1 MIFEWPML
9 LWGWLAVPLL
19 ALAYVRVQRRRVA
32 ATLGAA
38 RWSRHANAAPVPP
51 VQRLLPPLLYALA
64 LTLLITAAA
73 RPMAVVSLP
82 SLRDVI
88 ILAVDVSHSMRADDL
103 KPTRLAA
110 AQQAARAFIEEQP
123 STTRIGLV
131 AFAGTALAVQ
141 RPTTNREELLKAI
154 ERLEPQKGTAVGEAM
169 LVSLQALFP
178 KEVFELK
185 SRAGAGAGAD
195 ADADAGGAGRALAPA
210 DAPTPPA
217 SAAPGSEKSAAI
229 VLLTD
234 GAATGGPDPVEVAR
248 LAAGRGVRVFTVGL
262 GTEEGA
268 VVELDGISMRVQ
280 IDEEKLREVADVTR
294 ARYFRAEDADDLRA
308 IYRDVSARLVLE
320 TRETEISAAFVAAAA
335 VLALLAA
342 GSSLF
347 WFNRIL

>member
-32 ATLGAA
+32 AAAGAA
-38 RWSRHANAAPVPP
+38 RWNRHSAAAAVPR
-51 VQRLLPPLLYALA
+51 VRRLLPPLLYALA
-64 LTLLITAAA
+64 LSLLVAAAA

-88 ILAVDVSHSMRADDL
+88 ILALDVSHSMRADDL

-110 AQQAARAFIEEQP
+110 AQQAARAFVEEQP

-131 AFAGTALAVQ
+131 AFAGTAIAVQ

-185 SRAGAGAGAD
+185 GGAGTDAGAD
-195 ADADAGGAGRALAPA
+195 ADAAADDAGRPLAPA
-210 DAPTPPA
+210 EASAPTA
-217 SAAPGSEKSAAI
+217 GSAPGSEKSTAI

-234 GAATGGPDPVEVAR
+234 GAATGGPDPVAVAR
-248 LAAGRGVRVFTVGL
+248 LAARRGVRVFTVGL

-280 IDEEKLREVADVTR
+280 IDEERLREVADVTR
-294 ARYFRAEDADDLRA
+294 ARYFRAQDADDLRA

-320 TRETEISAAFVAAAA
+320 TRETEVSAAFVAAAA
-335 VLALLAA
+335 LLALLAA
-342 GSSLF
+342 GWSLF

>member
-9 LWGWLAVPLL
+9 LWGWLVVPLL
-19 ALAYVRVQRRRVA
+19 ALAYVRMQRRRVA
-32 ATLGAA
+32 AVAGAA
-38 RWSRHANAAPVPP
+38 RRSRHAGAAAVPR
-51 VQRLLPPLLYALA
+51 VRRLLPPILYALA
-64 LTLLITAAA
+64 LTLLIAAAA

-88 ILAVDVSHSMRADDL
+88 ILALDVSHSMRADDL

-141 RPTTNREELLKAI
+141 RPTTNREELLKVI
-154 ERLEPQKGTAVGEAM
+154 DRLEPQKGTAVGEAM

-185 SRAGAGAGAD
+185 SRAD
-195 ADADAGGAGRALAPA
+195 EADADAGADAGNAGRAPAPPDASAPLVRAAPA
-210 DAPTPPA
+210 
-217 SAAPGSEKSAAI
+217 SEKSAAI

-234 GAATGGPDPVEVAR
+234 GAATGGPDPVAVAR

-294 ARYFRAEDADDLRA
+294 ARYFRAEDADELRA

-335 VLALLAA
+335 LLALLAA
-342 GSSLF
+342 GCSLF

>member
-1 MIFEWPML
+1 M
-9 LWGWLAVPLL
+9 
-19 ALAYVRVQRRRVA
+19 RRV
-32 ATLGAA
+32 
-38 RWSRHANAAPVPP
+38 
-51 VQRLLPPLLYALA
+51 LPPLLYALA
-64 LTLLITAAA
+64 LTLLIAAAA

-88 ILAVDVSHSMRADDL
+88 ILALDVSHSMRADDL

-110 AQQAARAFIEEQP
+110 AQEAARAFIEEQP

-141 RPTTNREELLKAI
+141 RPTTDRAELLKVI
-154 ERLEPQKGTAVGEAM
+154 GRLEPQKGTAVGEAM

-185 SRAGAGAGAD
+185 SRAEAD
-195 ADADAGGAGRALAPA
+195 ADDGGQALAAP
-210 DAPTPPA
+210 DAPAPPA
-217 SAAPGSEKSAAI
+217 GTSPGSEKSAAI

-268 VVELDGISMRVQ
+268 VVELEGISMRVQ
-280 IDEEKLREVADVTR
+280 IDEDKLREVADVTR
-294 ARYFRAEDADDLRA
+294 ARYFRAEDADGLRA

-320 TRETEISAAFVAAAA
+320 TRETEVSAAFVAAAA
-335 VLALLAA
+335 LLALLAA
-342 GSSLF
+342 GSSLL

>member
-9 LWGWLAVPLL
+9 LWGWLVVPLL

-32 ATLGAA
+32 AASGAA
-38 RWSRHANAAPVPP
+38 RWSRHASASPVPR
-51 VQRLLPPLLYALA
+51 VRRLLPPLLYALA
-64 LTLLITAAA
+64 LTLLIAAAA

-88 ILAVDVSHSMRADDL
+88 ILALDVSHSMRADDL

-141 RPTTNREELLKAI
+141 RPTTNREELLKVI

-185 SRAGAGAGAD
+185 SRPDD
-195 ADADAGGAGRALAPA
+195 ADGDAGSDAGDAGRAPVPA
-210 DAPTPPA
+210 DASAPPA
-217 SAAPGSEKSAAI
+217 RAAPGSEKSAAI

-234 GAATGGPDPVEVAR
+234 GAATGGPDPVAVAR

-294 ARYFRAEDADDLRA
+294 ARYFRAEDADQLRA

-335 VLALLAA
+335 LLALLAA

>member
-19 ALAYVRVQRRRVA
+19 ALAYLRVQRRRVA
-32 ATLGAA
+32 AAAGAA
-38 RWSRHANAAPVPP
+38 RWNRHSTAAAVPR
-51 VQRLLPPLLYALA
+51 VRRLLPPLLYALA
-64 LTLLITAAA
+64 LTLLIAAAA

-88 ILAVDVSHSMRADDL
+88 ILALDVSHSMRADDL

-110 AQQAARAFIEEQP
+110 AQQAARAFIDEQP

-141 RPTTNREELLKAI
+141 RPTTNREELLKVI
-154 ERLEPQKGTAVGEAM
+154 DRLEPQKGTAVGEAM

-185 SRAGAGAGAD
+185 SRTD
-195 ADADAGGAGRALAPA
+195 ADSGAEADSQAGGAGRPLAPA
-210 DAPTPPA
+210 DAPAPTG
-217 SAAPGSEKSAAI
+217 AAPGSEKSAAI

-335 VLALLAA
+335 LLALLAA

>member
-1 MIFEWPML
+1 MIFEWPLL
-9 LWGWLAVPLL
+9 LWAWLAVPLL
-19 ALAYVRVQRRRVA
+19 ALAYLRVQRRRVA
-32 ATLGAA
+32 ATPGAA
-38 RWSRHANAAPVPP
+38 RWSRHASVASVPR
-51 VQRLLPPLLYALA
+51 VRRILPPLLYALA
-64 LTLLITAAA
+64 LTLLIAAAA

-110 AQQAARAFIEEQP
+110 AQQAAREFIEEQP

-131 AFAGTALAVQ
+131 AFAGTALSVQ
-141 RPTTNREELLKAI
+141 RPTTNREDLLKVI
-154 ERLEPQKGTAVGEAM
+154 DRLEPQKGTAVGEAM
-169 LVSLQALFP
+169 LVSLQELFP
-178 KEVFELK
+178 KEVIEL
-185 SRAGAGAGAD
+185 RPRTEGGAEAGATAD
-195 ADADAGGAGRALAPA
+195 REGRALGPGTAPGA
-210 DAPTPPA
+210 TPREATPP
-217 SAAPGSEKSAAI
+217 GSNKSAAI
-229 VLLTD
+229 VLLSD
-234 GAATGGPDPVEVAR
+234 GAATGGPDPAEVAR
-248 LAAGRGVRVFTVGL
+248 LAAARGVRVFTVGL

-294 ARYFRAEDADDLRA
+294 ARFFRAEDADDLRA

-335 VLALLAA
+335 LLALLAA